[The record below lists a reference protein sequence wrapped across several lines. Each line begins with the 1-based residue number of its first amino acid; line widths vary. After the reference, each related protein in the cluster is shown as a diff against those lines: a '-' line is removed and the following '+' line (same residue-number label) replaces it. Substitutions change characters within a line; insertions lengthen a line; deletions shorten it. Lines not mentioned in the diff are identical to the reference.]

1 MVELISSVVIIIALY
16 DKKISFMDNIVIM
29 IPLFFIYGLMYLLIK
44 KNK

>member
-16 DKKISFMDNIVIM
+16 DKKISLMDNIVIM